1 MNEGG
6 RTDRFDRAALLS
18 GISSK
23 GKKGTNGDPEL
34 SNLPSRRKLMS
45 LQKIIRLPVGVS
57 VRSPMNHS
65 GDRYNV

>member
-6 RTDRFDRAALLS
+6 RTDRFDRAGLLS

-23 GKKGTNGDPEL
+23 GKKGINGDLEL
-34 SNLPSRRKLMS
+34 SNLPSRRMLMS
-45 LQKIIRLPVGVS
+45 LPKIIWLPGGVS

-65 GDRYNV
+65 DDR